1 MTSLNLDPFR
11 SSWPEDYPPA
21 EDLLRA
27 AEEARAMAYAPYS
40 RFSVG
45 AALLV
50 EGRPGFVTGCNVE
63 NASYGLSLCAER
75 NAAGTL
81 AASGGGRPLAVAI
94 AGAEGEPCLPCG
106 ACRQFLAEFNPS
118 LLVVVRE
125 GAGAAVLSLSALFPA
140 PFLLEKEPRS

>member
-27 AEEARAMAYAPYS
+27 AEEARTMAYAPYS

-106 ACRQFLAEFNPS
+106 ACRQFLAEVNPS
-118 LLVVVRE
+118 LLIVVRE
-125 GAGAAVLSLSALFPA
+125 GPGAAVLSLSALFPA
-140 PFLLEKEPRS
+140 PFLLEKETRS